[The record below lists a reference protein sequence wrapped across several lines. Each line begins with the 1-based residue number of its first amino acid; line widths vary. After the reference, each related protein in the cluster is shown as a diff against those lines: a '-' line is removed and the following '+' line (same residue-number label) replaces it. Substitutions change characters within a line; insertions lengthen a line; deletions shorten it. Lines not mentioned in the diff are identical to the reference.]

1 METKFDFSEEETTGA
16 SVQKDA
22 KGFLVTLSTYL
33 KGLLDFR
40 KDIDK
45 ATTIQAIQEDIPV
58 KGATVWVLMCSIF
71 VASAGLNAD
80 SSAVVIGAMLIS
92 PLMGPILG
100 VGLSIATNDIDTL
113 KKSLINFSA
122 MVVLSILTAYLFFAL
137 FQLSESSSE
146 LLARTR
152 PTIQDVLIAFFG
164 GLALIIARTK
174 KGTIA
179 SVIFGVA
186 IATALMPPL
195 CTIGYGLA
203 SGKFSFAFGALYLFT
218 INSIFIALATY
229 VVLRV
234 LRFPMTKYA
243 NSKKRRLIARVAYLV
258 ALLVMV
264 PTAFTFMDVVVES
277 RFKAAARNFISQE
290 LNGLANAEYLQ
301 QTAQIHF
308 NHKAESKDLISFISN
323 TTTNE
328 KSRIVLN
335 TFGLNPLPKE
345 VIDLLNSRLIAY
357 PVLSNTT
364 LEINQQKR
372 SNQLLVQQRY
382 MNELRYRD
390 SLDLLTKT
398 KQIALLTSRIG
409 ELESTKFS
417 QIDFLEINQEVRI
430 FDENITRFAFAN
442 TFISSAT
449 TLDTVPVFSVQ
460 WDEKLSIEDIAIQEN
475 KLKKWLAFKLQ
486 NQAFDLN
493 RLD

>member
-16 SVQKDA
+16 SVQNEA
-22 KGFLVTLSTYL
+22 KGFLAMLSTYL

-45 ATTIQAIQEDIPV
+45 AATIQAIQGDIPV
-58 KGATVWVLMCSIF
+58 KGATVWILMCSIF

-113 KKSLINFSA
+113 KKSLINFLA

-203 SGKFSFAFGALYLFT
+203 SGTYSYAFGALYLFI
-218 INSIFIALATY
+218 INSIFSKTIFKILTVSY
-229 VVLRV
+229 GYNIIIQCKTCFY
-234 LRFPMTKYA
+234 FPCSFS
-243 NSKKRRLIARVAYLV
+243 N
-258 ALLVMV
+258 
-264 PTAFTFMDVVVES
+264 
-277 RFKAAARNFISQE
+277 NCGISQ
-290 LNGLANAEYLQ
+290 N
-301 QTAQIHF
+301 
-308 NHKAESKDLISFISN
+308 
-323 TTTNE
+323 
-328 KSRIVLN
+328 
-335 TFGLNPLPKE
+335 
-345 VIDLLNSRLIAY
+345 
-357 PVLSNTT
+357 
-364 LEINQQKR
+364 
-372 SNQLLVQQRY
+372 
-382 MNELRYRD
+382 
-390 SLDLLTKT
+390 
-398 KQIALLTSRIG
+398 
-409 ELESTKFS
+409 
-417 QIDFLEINQEVRI
+417 VRCY
-430 FDENITRFAFAN
+430 F
-442 TFISSAT
+442 
-449 TLDTVPVFSVQ
+449 
-460 WDEKLSIEDIAIQEN
+460 
-475 KLKKWLAFKLQ
+475 
-486 NQAFDLN
+486 
-493 RLD
+493 